1 MKLLASLQAGAGH
14 ALAEPAIF
22 KEIALETAE
31 LLVEQVVGLVNKTD

>member
-14 ALAEPAIF
+14 ALAEPAFF